1 MKLHTGHIFTKT
13 IIILMTVFVCLPC
26 SVKRE
31 IKQALNVPVAPIE
44 PSQKTNKT
52 VICHTFT
59 KDGNKKKSVSAQQK
73 DVLKPNNTFDF
84 YFQQTLLFQ
93 HNIFKFSESKFSAA
107 VPIYILHEQYLI

>member
-1 MKLHTGHIFTKT
+1 EDNLMKLHTGHIFTKT
-13 IIILMTVFVCLPC
+13 IIILMTVFVWLPC

-44 PSQKTNKT
+44 HSQKTNKT

-73 DVLKPNNTFDF
+73 DVQKLNHIFDF
-84 YFQQTLLFQ
+84 SFQQTNLLQLHSFA
-93 HNIFKFSESKFSAA
+93 FSASKYFA
-107 VPIYILHEQYLI
+107 S